1 VFQNLTNKQTDV
13 LNGILIKGE
22 FTSPAERKT
31 VVHILTSLPAKDLQ
45 MIAQLVLLNKEEVER
60 IIPIPQYKSPTSNGF
75 KKTIVENGGLV
86 LLAIYLPLLFHHL
99 GYTENG
105 KFKTKT
111 IAYRALYLLQYIV
124 NGRQRNYE
132 YVLQLNKL
140 LCGFNI
146 NDPIPGFKRLTK
158 IEKIEAEDL
167 ITSAINHWKALK
179 STSIKGFQISFLQRK
194 GILTEKE
201 DLWTLQVEKKSHD
214 LLLDSLPWSFSLI
227 KLPWMKKM
235 IQVEW

>member
-1 VFQNLTNKQTDV
+1 
-13 LNGILIKGE
+13 
-22 FTSPAERKT
+22 
-31 VVHILTSLPAKDLQ
+31 
-45 MIAQLVLLNKEEVER
+45 
-60 IIPIPQYKSPTSNGF
+60 
-75 KKTIVENGGLV
+75 
-86 LLAIYLPLLFHHL
+86 
-99 GYTENG
+99 
-105 KFKTKT
+105 
-111 IAYRALYLLQYIV
+111 
-124 NGRQRNYE
+124 
-132 YVLQLNKL
+132 
-140 LCGFNI
+140 
-146 NDPIPGFKRLTK
+146 LTK